1 MKVDAGDVG
10 SVATLEGPPEL
21 EPRHQEA
28 IDAACALEP
37 ASDDREIFMAHD
49 GAERVPDAH
58 SHRGLSQTIGPDKV
72 DVLVAHPL
80 LRRGVVVALLDC
92 EDPRR

>member
-1 MKVDAGDVG
+1 
-10 SVATLEGPPEL
+10 
-21 EPRHQEA
+21 
-28 IDAACALEP
+28 
-37 ASDDREIFMAHD
+37 MARD